1 MLIHLPIII
10 LTSLHPTLIA
20 DVVPKFDIARECQ
33 FEIGSKVE
41 MNRCVTDETQAR
53 EKLQTE
59 WKQFTPSEKSICN
72 RQVGGDGRH
81 GISSYLELQACL
93 SHSITYMAAPIASGW
108 SGCRVGLAPT
118 GKRRLCKA
126 RANPNHHRSGVRT
139 HHRAVGMSYAPT
151 NRGFTT
157 VGMGVGKTQFSGV
170 DGLRTHIS
178 VVDHLLLTQF

>member
-41 MNRCVTDETQAR
+41 LNRCVTHEMQAR
-53 EKLQTE
+53 ERLQTE
-59 WKQFTPSEKSICN
+59 WKQFTTSQKNICK

-93 SHSITYMAAPIASGW
+93 SHSVTYMAAPIASGW

-118 GKRRLCKA
+118 GKRRLCTA
-126 RANPNHHRSGVRT
+126 HPPSGHVRT

-151 NRGFTT
+151 NRGWMNYY
-157 VGMGVGKTQFSGV
+157 GRYGGG
-170 DGLRTHIS
+170 
-178 VVDHLLLTQF
+178 